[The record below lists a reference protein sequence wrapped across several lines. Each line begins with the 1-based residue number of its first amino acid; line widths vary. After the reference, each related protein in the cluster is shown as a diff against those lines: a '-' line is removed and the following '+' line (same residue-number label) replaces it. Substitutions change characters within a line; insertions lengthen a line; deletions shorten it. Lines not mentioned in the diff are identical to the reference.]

1 MINRRLGARQA
12 KNNELHPRLRPMMRV
27 FTIMR
32 WVFLGTVLGIAGV
45 FLLLYLRKPDPALLF
60 AAGILSVATLFL
72 FFVMN
77 RVLLATLAPR
87 LERTNRLMQATRPEP
102 MRMHPT
108 GVNGVQGYLVE
119 LKPRNAADD
128 APPWGIASIA
138 TSGRRY
144 LSRKPQDV
152 LVYHDPTDPRRALA
166 VEGASCV
173 YWGSLTNPDDREAS
187 WRNVNRVMYMVI
199 AMLAVLGVVFYLLM
213 DMKMDS
219 VRDDLRLAEQSAA
232 WPLAQ
237 GVVTASSVQERRI
250 PQGRS
255 SVQGYA
261 AEVVYEYP
269 VDSDVYTGGRIHFCY
284 APTRSVHAA
293 ESLAA
298 RYPGGANVA
307 VAYNPDAPSMSV
319 LEPGFTDACIVAHE
333 NAWREMALIGAL
345 IILAAIALLGILWW
359 QRSKRA
365 QTAARLARYGIRF

>member
-1 MINRRLGARQA
+1 MINRRLEAQA
-12 KNNELHPRLRPMMRV
+12 KNNELHPSLKPMMRV

-32 WVFLGTVLGIAGV
+32 WVFLGTVLGIAGI
-45 FLLLYLRKPDPALLF
+45 FLSLYLHKPEPALLF
-60 AAGILSVATLFL
+60 AAGVLSVVTLFL

-77 RVLLATLAPR
+77 RILLATLVPR
-87 LERTNRLMQATRPEP
+87 LERTNRLMQTTRPEP

-119 LKPRNAADD
+119 LRSQNAADD
-128 APPWGIASIA
+128 APPWGIASVA

-152 LVYHDPTDPRRALA
+152 LVYHDPTDLKRALA
-166 VEGASCV
+166 VEGDTSV
-173 YWGSLTNPDDREAS
+173 YWGTLTNPDDREAS
-187 WRNVNRVMYMVI
+187 RRNVNRVMYMVL

-219 VRDDLRLAEQSAA
+219 VRDDLRLAEQSAE
-232 WPLAQ
+232 WPSAQ
-237 GVVTASSVQERRI
+237 GVVTSSSVQERRI

-261 AEVVYEYP
+261 AEIAYEYT
-269 VDSDVYTGGRIHFCY
+269 VAGDVYAGGRIHFCY
-284 APTRSVHAA
+284 APTRSFQAA
-293 ESLAA
+293 KSLAA
-298 RYPGGANVA
+298 RYPGGSRIA
-307 VAYNPDAPSMSV
+307 VAYNPNAPAMSV
-319 LEPGFTDACIVAHE
+319 LEPGFTDACIGAQE
-333 NAWREMALIGAL
+333 NAWREMVVIGAL
-345 IILAAIALLGILWW
+345 IILATVALLGVLWW